1 MKDKTEAPLGDGDSW
16 RAFERA
22 VDAAIK
28 SGPKPR
34 VSPKPHE
41 EMKLGKSKA
50 KAESKAN
57 QLPRPNR
64 AAPKKA
70 KEW

>member
-1 MKDKTEAPLGDGDSW
+1 MSDPKREIPPEA
-16 RAFERA
+16 
-22 VDAAIK
+22 AAIMAAMVRL
-28 SGPKPR
+28 P
-34 VSPKPHE
+34 PKPHE
-41 EMKLGKSKA
+41 EMKLGKFKA
-50 KAESKAN
+50 KADPKAN